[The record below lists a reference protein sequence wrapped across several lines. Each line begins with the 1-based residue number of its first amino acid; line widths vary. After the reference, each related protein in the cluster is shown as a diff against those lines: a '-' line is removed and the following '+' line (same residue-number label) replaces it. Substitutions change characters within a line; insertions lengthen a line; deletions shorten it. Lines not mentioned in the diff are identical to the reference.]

1 MTRFTICD
9 DEPEHGELISRYIKT
24 EYAKHM
30 PETDIAE
37 VVVYQSPQEMLDEA
51 IEDTDIFILD
61 IECGKSSGLDIAKE
75 IRRLNKNAG
84 IVFCT
89 SHSNYVYQV
98 FGLTPIDFIRKN
110 NIEKDIV
117 QTMYNIMDFLR
128 EKKKILVIEKGNII
142 RLSDIV
148 SVNVIKHDLIF
159 KGVNGERKI
168 RANLST
174 YEEQLKQFGFIKISQ
189 GEMVNKDYIKERKRD
204 NLIMKDGTVY
214 HISRS
219 RVDEIRR
226 MFESFI
232 NLFQSV
238 VVTVFLII
246 SLGCKD
252 KYNKKCV
259 SAAGILI
266 TFIYLT
272 VSNHI
277 VFFESV
283 GIYVYMAYSLI
294 FSFVIMS
301 GSVLRRYYTMS

>member
-9 DEPEHGELISRYIKT
+9 DEPEHGRLIGKYIKT
-24 EYAKHM
+24 EYAKHV

-37 VVVYQSPQEMLDEA
+37 VVIYQSPQEMLEEA
-51 IEDTDIFILD
+51 VEDKDIFILD
-61 IECGKSSGLDIAKE
+61 IECGTVNGFDIATRIHERK
-75 IRRLNKNAG
+75 KDTG

-89 SHSNYVYQV
+89 SHDNYVYQA
-98 FGLTPIDFIRKN
+98 FGFRPIGFIRKN
-110 NIEKDIV
+110 DMEKDIV

-128 EKKKILVIEKGNII
+128 EKKKILVIEKGDII

-226 MFESFI
+226 MFI
-232 NLFQSV
+232 
-238 VVTVFLII
+238 
-246 SLGCKD
+246 
-252 KYNKKCV
+252 
-259 SAAGILI
+259 
-266 TFIYLT
+266 
-272 VSNHI
+272 
-277 VFFESV
+277 
-283 GIYVYMAYSLI
+283 
-294 FSFVIMS
+294 
-301 GSVLRRYYTMS
+301 